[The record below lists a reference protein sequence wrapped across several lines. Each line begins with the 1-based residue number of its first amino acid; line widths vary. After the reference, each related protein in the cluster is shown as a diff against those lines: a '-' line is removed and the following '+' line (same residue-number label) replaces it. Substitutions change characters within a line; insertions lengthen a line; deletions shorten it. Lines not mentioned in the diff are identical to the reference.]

1 MSFDEACRLVA
12 RWMIENDPTQTLDLS
27 CQQLTHL
34 PVLPENLVKLNFS
47 YNNLTEFPKLPLSVR
62 HIVCRYN
69 KIAELECVPAHID
82 HLNIAENHLAYTPY
96 LLSQHTT
103 LTSTINPVLVRDLS
117 SAHKDY
123 IMDMFYSESLVTT
136 MLHGM

>member
-27 CQQLTHL
+27 CLQLTHL
-34 PVLPENLVKLNFS
+34 PVLPENLVRLNFS

-62 HIVCRYN
+62 HIECRYN

-96 LLSQHTT
+96 LLSKHTT
-103 LTSTINPVLVRDLS
+103 LTSTINPTYKMRFIPL
-117 SAHKDY
+117 
-123 IMDMFYSESLVTT
+123 T
-136 MLHGM
+136 